1 MSIEQE
7 IKKLKV
13 EVIDKTES
21 SFRVLKQI
29 DDVGEHI
36 AILIERERD
45 EVVKISKKDY
55 TKRIVVC
62 YTKLGYLKTFYPI

>member
-1 MSIEQE
+1 MSIEKE
-7 IKKLKV
+7 IKRLKV
-13 EVIDKTES
+13 EVIEKTDS

-36 AILIERERD
+36 AIFIEREYD
-45 EVVKISKKDY
+45 EVVEISKKNY
-55 TKRIVVC
+55 KKRIVVC